1 MIYFYTQVIVR
12 DRDQWLMEATS
23 YLHVATRSRTWARF
37 QRGNSEG
44 LARELRGFRAGL
56 AWGLIFFA
64 LRVASR
70 QNTFDSNIAMPVLY
84 YQSVKQFKSV
94 LGPTFVG
101 PGQGPNCLQRL
112 SADDTSR
119 QPAGNFASFSAFSM
133 NSFGNTIRVSNRLD
147 TD

>member
-12 DRDQWLMEATS
+12 DRDQWLREATS
-23 YLHVATRSRTWARF
+23 YLHVATRARTWARF

-44 LARELRGFRAGL
+44 LARELRGFSAGL

-84 YQSVKQFKSV
+84 HCAPFLT
-94 LGPTFVG
+94 LGWGLGGNQGDKKYFSNMVMWHIKLTVMMSRTEYKYDFLTMAKLVSLG
-101 PGQGPNCLQRL
+101 WGQKGKYY
-112 SADDTSR
+112 
-119 QPAGNFASFSAFSM
+119 
-133 NSFGNTIRVSNRLD
+133 
-147 TD
+147 